1 MELDTGGGPITPRRT
16 WDGLGVEGSLIL
28 EEAELWWVELPFV
41 RPVETAVGTHRGRPL
56 VLVRLRCRAGR
67 DGRPVDGWGEC
78 AALADSTYDSED
90 VAGAFATLEQAI
102 VPSLGA
108 LVARDIGALPS
119 VAEVR
124 TLADRVPDRPL
135 SLAALEMA
143 VGDAH
148 LRAAGRSFASVLGV
162 SGTTV
167 EPGAVLGLPASTA
180 ELLAVVERLTV
191 EGYAR
196 VKVKVA
202 PGTELA
208 TVSAL
213 SEWARRRPGPTP
225 RFQVD
230 ANGSYTAADGDLLVR
245 LDRFGLLCIEQP
257 FARGDLESHRR
268 LAERMST
275 PICLDES
282 LDGPRRVVD
291 AVTSGACSVVCV
303 KPARLGGIGSALEVI
318 EWCSTAGVPWWIG
331 GMFESGY
338 ARRVTTALAALPGFS
353 FPGDVAP
360 PAAYLAA
367 DLVEPVAGRVDGA
380 TGRLAVPVSEVPG
393 MGPAPDRAALEE
405 LLVRRVRVPVGS

>member
-202 PGTELA
+202 PGTEARHRLRSVRVGATPTGADA
-208 TVSAL
+208 TVPGRCQRVLHRCRWRPVGPARPVRSPLHRAAL
-213 SEWARRRPGPTP
+213 RPWRPGEPSATGRADVHTDLPGREPGRTAP
-225 RFQVD
+225 RRGRRHV
-230 ANGSYTAADGDLLVR
+230 G
-245 LDRFGLLCIEQP
+245 GLLGGVRQAGA
-257 FARGDLESHRR
+257 ARGDRFR
-268 LAERMST
+268 T
-275 PICLDES
+275 GGD
-282 LDGPRRVVD
+282 RVVLD
-291 AVTSGACSVVCV
+291 RGVSRGGSGGCSSRAT
-303 KPARLGGIGSALEVI
+303 PAG
-318 EWCSTAGVPWWIG
+318 
-331 GMFESGY
+331 
-338 ARRVTTALAALPGFS
+338 
-353 FPGDVAP
+353 
-360 PAAYLAA
+360 
-367 DLVEPVAGRVDGA
+367 
-380 TGRLAVPVSEVPG
+380 
-393 MGPAPDRAALEE
+393 
-405 LLVRRVRVPVGS
+405 